1 MRFLLD
7 THYAIE
13 LADRNAIGL
22 NEPDL
27 LDWAQEHGQ
36 LIISIATLWEVAI
49 KSRLGKL
56 PLRLGVEIWPQMF
69 AVLEIPLLPIIDKHI
84 LADIGPEPGTRD
96 PFDRLLL
103 GVASAESCRLLT
115 KDLKLA
121 DHPLAWRDIPLKNK

>member
-13 LADRNAIGL
+13 LADRYANGL

-27 LDWAQEHGQ
+27 LDWAQEHGE

-56 PLRLGVEIWPQMF
+56 PLRLKVEIWPEMF

-84 LADIGPEPGTRD
+84 LADIGPEPGTQD

-103 GVASAESCRLLT
+103 GVASAESCQLLT
-115 KDLKLA
+115 KDRSLA
-121 DHPLAWRDIPLKNK
+121 GHPLAWRDIPLKKK